1 MARIRPKDTELIKKL
16 GELNKLYFTVSD
28 FEKILGLKR
37 VSLYV
42 TLTRLVKAG
51 VLARPKKNLYTLFTG
66 QYDIEHMAEE
76 LYFPS
81 YLSFESALAR
91 YGILSQIPYAITLAT
106 TRPPKSLVIANTKV
120 EYSHIK
126 KDLFFGYLLENG
138 KYIAEKEKA
147 LLDQLYMVSRGKRSI
162 AIEELDLREINREK
176 LEEYAK
182 RFPSSINKFFYEIK
196 KYVGTTPITLESKE
210 RIFQDGSRE

>member
-16 GELNKLYFTVSD
+16 GELNKLYFTVPD

-51 VLARPKKNLYTLFTG
+51 VLARLRKNLYTLFTG
-66 QYDIEHMAEE
+66 QYDIEQMAEE

-91 YGILSQIPYAITLAT
+91 YGVLSQIPYAITLAT
-106 TRPPKSLVIANTKV
+106 TRPPKSLPIANTKV

-126 KDLFFGYLLENG
+126 KNIFFGYLLENG

-162 AIEELDLREINREK
+162 SIEELDLREINREK

-182 RFPSSINKFFYEIK
+182 RFPSSINKFLHEIK